1 MPIRFFAQAA
11 LVALLST
18 TAVFAEDG
26 VKEIFDGKS
35 LDGWRGNPELWSVED
50 GSITGQTNSDKPLK
64 ANTFLIWDGEVA
76 DFELELDF
84 KIGKV
89 GNSGIQYR
97 SKVIDEKEFI
107 VGGYQADID
116 PSMKFAGINYEEKG
130 RGILAQRGQRVTINE
145 EGKKSVEQF
154 GEADALAKKISA
166 DWNHYRIVAKGNT
179 VSHYINDQLMSEVID
194 GESAKAA
201 TKGVLALQLHVGPV
215 MKIHFKNIKLKE
227 LK

>member
-18 TAVFAEDG
+18 TAVLAEDG